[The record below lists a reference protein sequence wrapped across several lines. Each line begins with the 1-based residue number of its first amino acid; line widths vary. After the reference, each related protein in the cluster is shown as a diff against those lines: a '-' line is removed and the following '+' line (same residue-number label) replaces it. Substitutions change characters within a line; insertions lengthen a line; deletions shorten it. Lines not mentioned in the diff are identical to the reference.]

1 MKAGLGFIGR
11 NHQLIIPGMGS
22 QFFLGELFVD
32 IELEPD
38 TPCQQHCGNCH
49 RCIDAC
55 PTGALAPLNPPSGGT
70 SDALK
75 VPPEGGFRGASC
87 LSYLTIENRGD
98 IPPEAAAKMGETFY
112 GCDRCQQVCP
122 WNAKATPTEEPL
134 LKPSAELLAMKDEDW
149 QQLSVEQYRRLF
161 KGSAVKRAKYEG
173 LMRNIK
179 AIHPHEQD
187 Q

>member
-1 MKAGLGFIGR
+1 
-11 NHQLIIPGMGS
+11 
-22 QFFLGELFVD
+22 VD

-38 TPCQQHCGNCH
+38 APCRQHCGNCH

-55 PTGALAPLNPPSGGT
+55 PTEAL
-70 SDALK
+70 
-75 VPPEGGFRGASC
+75 EEEGFRGGLC

-98 IPPEAAAKMGETFY
+98 IPEEAAQKMGETFY

-122 WNAKATPTEEPL
+122 WNAKAKPTAEPL
-134 LKPSAELLAMKDEDW
+134 LQPTSELLSMKDEDW
-149 QQLSVEQYRRLF
+149 QQLSVEQYRKLF

-179 AIHPHEQD
+179 AIRNEQD